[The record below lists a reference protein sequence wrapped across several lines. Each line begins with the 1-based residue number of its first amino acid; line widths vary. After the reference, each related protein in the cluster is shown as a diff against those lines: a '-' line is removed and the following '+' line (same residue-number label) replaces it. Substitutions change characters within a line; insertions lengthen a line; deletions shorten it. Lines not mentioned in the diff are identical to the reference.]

1 MELPKLD
8 EPSNQDLGFP
18 TGDSADDDS
27 DERTRCQAQPRRGRQ
42 LRHRRV
48 RDSKPKASGA
58 PPRPVSSAALRG
70 WAERLRATGADGPR
84 CGTRCRAI
92 EASEQIPPDSRTC
105 GCPTRFPVRV
115 CPTLGGREPPFRRSR
130 LRARRSRE
138 VPAPQLR
145 ASPHYKCPTER
156 HECQDI
162 RCRRLARYRGH
173 ASASRSRVSA
183 RCSGSTFTSASTGM
197 KFVSPA
203 QRGTTCWWTWSTIP
217 APAMRPRFQP
227 RL

>member
-1 MELPKLD
+1 MQLPQLD
-8 EPSNQDLGFP
+8 ELSNQDLGLP
-18 TGDSADDDS
+18 TGDSGGDS
-27 DERTRCQAQPRRGRQ
+27 EERTRRRARPRRGRQ
-42 LRHRRV
+42 LCRQRV
-48 RDSKPKASGA
+48 RGSKRKACGA
-58 PPRPVSSAALRG
+58 PREPLPSVALRD
-70 WAERLRATGADGPR
+70 WARPLRATGADGPKR
-84 CGTRCRAI
+84 GKRCRAI
-92 EASEQIPPDSRTC
+92 EASEQIPPDSQMC

-115 CPTLGGREPPFRRSR
+115 CSTPGGREPPFRRSR

-138 VPAPQLR
+138 VLAPQLR

-156 HECQDI
+156 HECQGVGGH
-162 RCRRLARYRGH
+162 RRPRYRGH

-203 QRGTTCWWTWSTIP
+203 QRGTTCWCTWSTIP

>member
-1 MELPKLD
+1 VQLPQLD

-18 TGDSADDDS
+18 TGDFGDDS
-27 DERTRCQAQPRRGRQ
+27 DERTRCQAQLRRGRQ
-42 LRHRRV
+42 LRRPRV
-48 RDSKPKASGA
+48 RDSKRKASGA
-58 PPRPVSSAALRG
+58 HPRPVSSAALRD
-70 WAERLRATGADGPR
+70 WAGRLRATGADGPKR
-84 CGTRCRAI
+84 GKRCRAI

-115 CPTLGGREPPFRRSR
+115 CSIPGGREPPFRRSR
-130 LRARRSRE
+130 LRARQSRE
-138 VPAPQLR
+138 ERAPQLR

-156 HECQDI
+156 HECQDVGG
-162 RCRRLARYRGH
+162 RRLPRYRGH
-173 ASASRSRVSA
+173 ASARRSRVSA

-203 QRGTTCWWTWSTIP
+203 QRGTTCWCTWSTIP